1 MNRLRRE
8 EGQVMV
14 LVAAI
19 LVGIIGMT
27 AFVVDVGAWFRQQR
41 ALQSTVDAAALAGA
55 QALPTDPGSALNL
68 AIDYGAKNGGTGA
81 ISSSD
86 VTLKSTYTTSSA
98 TPDTIVVGKAQP
110 GDSFFGKLLGVFS
123 VTVHARATAMA
134 GVPTE
139 AQYVAPIAVRIT
151 HPDLTGQACGQQNL
165 TDPTARIC
173 FGPLNP
179 TSLPL
184 GKTGAP
190 GAFDLINLDPT
201 QQNGTVGASTLAT
214 WIQNGYD
221 KYLPLGGYFSDPG
234 AKYNGSEIDNALA
247 ARTGTDLLFPV
258 YDTLSGTGSNASY
271 HVIAWVGFH
280 LMPGSY
286 LQGSSGLLNGYFTK
300 VLWQGILPAGGP
312 ATNPNL
318 GVTTVSLVN

>member
-1 MNRLRRE
+1 MNRLHRE

-55 QALPTDPGSALNL
+55 QALPADPGSAINL
-68 AIDYGAKNGGTGA
+68 AVDYGAKNGGTGA
-81 ISSSD
+81 IASSD
-86 VTLKSTYTTSSA
+86 VTLKSTYTTSSS
-98 TPDTIVVGKAQP
+98 TPDTIIVGKGQP
-110 GDSFFGKLLGVFS
+110 GNSFFGKLLGVFS

-134 GVPTE
+134 GAPTE

-151 HPDLTGQACGQQNL
+151 HPDLTGQACGQQNIA
-165 TDPTARIC
+165 DPTARIC
-173 FGPLNP
+173 FGPQNP

-190 GAFDLINLDPT
+190 GAFDLIDLDT
-201 QQNGTVGASTLAT
+201 STTTGTVGASTIAS

-271 HVIAWVGFH
+271 HVVAWVGFH
-280 LMPGSY
+280 LLPNSY
-286 LQGSSGLLNGYFTK
+286 LQGTSGQLVGYFTK
-300 VLWQGILPAGGP
+300 VLWQGILPTGGP

-318 GVTTVSLVN
+318 GVTTVALVN

>member
-1 MNRLRRE
+1 MTRLRRE
-8 EGQVMV
+8 EGQVVV

-19 LVGIIGMT
+19 MIGLIGMT
-27 AFVVDVGAWFRQQR
+27 AFVVDVGSWFRQQR

-55 QALPTDPGSALNL
+55 QSLPADPATAMNL
-68 AIDYGAKNGGTGA
+68 AVSYGDKNGGTGTIA
-81 ISSSD
+81 PSD
-86 VTLKSTYTTSSA
+86 VSIANTYQTS
-98 TPDTIVVGKAQP
+98 DTIGVSKAQ
-110 GDSFFGKLLGVFS
+110 GAEGLFGKVLGVFS
-123 VTVHARATAMA
+123 VTVHAHATAMV
-134 GVPTE
+134 GTPSQ

-151 HPDLTGQACGQQNL
+151 HPDLTGEACGQQNN
-165 TDPTARIC
+165 PTPESKIC
-173 FGPLNP
+173 FGPTNP

-201 QQNGTVGASTLAT
+201 QQNGTVGESTLAD
-214 WIQNGYD
+214 WIENGWQ

-234 AKYNGSEIDNALA
+234 AKYNGNQIDDALA

-258 YDTLSGTGSNASY
+258 YDTLTGTGSNASY

-286 LQGSSGLLNGYFTK
+286 LSGSTGQLNGYFTK
-300 VLWQGILPAGGP
+300 VIWQGLLPAGGP
-312 ATNPNL
+312 ADVPDL
-318 GVTTVSLVN
+318 GVKSVALVN